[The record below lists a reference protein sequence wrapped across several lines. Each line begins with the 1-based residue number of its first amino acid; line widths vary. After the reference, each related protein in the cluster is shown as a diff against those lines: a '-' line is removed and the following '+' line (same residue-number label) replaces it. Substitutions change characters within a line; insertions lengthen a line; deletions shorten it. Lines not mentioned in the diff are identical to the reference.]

1 MLSKLDL
8 ISRIV
13 SKSQINVAIKS
24 AFAAPAKV
32 AGGQAV
38 GKKRFRLPVEQD
50 VSKLMANCC
59 GANYRKDGEE
69 IKLKDDSEYP
79 EWLWKMPLKP
89 RRLEEY
95 DPATKEYW
103 ERAEVVGRQREYKLK
118 SLAPKNVMIINN
130 RMVKDMEL
138 KYRRRFR
145 ALAKYHYNAGYD
157 IIEHHERDDVWNMHM
172 KERYTLPNTPEK
184 HFYPG
189 IDKVNLPV
197 SVSKQLRFRKYPKV
211 GHFGL

>member
-1 MLSKLDL
+1 MQLLQKTHVIILCRSTDQAKFISGLKMLSKLDL

-118 SLAPKNVMIINN
+118 SLAPVSFIS
-130 RMVKDMEL
+130 
-138 KYRRRFR
+138 F
-145 ALAKYHYNAGYD
+145 
-157 IIEHHERDDVWNMHM
+157 
-172 KERYTLPNTPEK
+172 
-184 HFYPG
+184 HFYFG
-189 IDKVNLPV
+189 I
-197 SVSKQLRFRKYPKV
+197 
-211 GHFGL
+211 